1 MLPGN
6 GERNWYFITIQKKD
20 WKYQQQTWEWAG
32 GNEKA
37 NGVTRSGQWS
47 LFYSSI
53 LFKYSNT
60 VIWKNWWH
68 LWANGEREYHLSC
81 SPCLSFVYLKNAKTI
96 APVLQVSADVVRIK
110 GTRFSYFSHCWE
122 TFIANDGAYRDT
134 KFPLLFSFWI
144 RKGANN

>member
-1 MLPGN
+1 MEKEIDTLSRYKRKIEN
-6 GERNWYFITIQKKD
+6 TNNRLESELEETKKLMASRD
-20 WKYQQQTWEWAG
+20 Q
-32 GNEKA
+32 
-37 NGVTRSGQWS
+37 VSGAF
-47 LFYSSI
+47 LYSSI